1 MPSPRRFPRKAPKR
15 DGRHGGLPPGR
26 LYPTV
31 VLWGHVASE
40 AFVMTARQVP
50 QSWSDEGPD
59 ACLATATETW
69 NWIGLIL
76 LCAVTALIILVFGFI

>member
-1 MPSPRRFPRKAPKR
+1 
-15 DGRHGGLPPGR
+15 
-26 LYPTV
+26 
-31 VLWGHVASE
+31 
-40 AFVMTARQVP
+40 MTARQVP

-76 LCAVTALIILVFGFI
+76 LCAVTALIILLFGFI